1 MDRERGL
8 HNLVVSEE
16 VAKALEEE
24 GWRSA
29 DLHLHTLFSYDVLPV
44 PSLHPEA
51 LYRKAIDMGMGYV
64 TFTDHDTMRAHKV
77 LGERVGLV
85 SGVEMKIR
93 DLDLVGHTIH
103 INVYD
108 LDDEEFRELAEI
120 AKVDAD
126 LRAFV
131 GCLERRGLPFI
142 YNHPFWFE
150 PGERPNLRAIPEVVK
165 LFPVVEHNMHRVE
178 MKNRLAMAMAMARRY
193 GKGLVAAS
201 DSHSGTVGKVRTL
214 AEGETF
220 REYFGNIAAGRSRIV
235 ANDLTVQDLIDE
247 LNGWIE
253 LIFNSEGARLDV
265 SNFSTG
271 FSHLDRLVRA
281 LASERLRRRPRAYR
295 TLERLTRRI
304 SNTGIPAS
312 IYLNM
317 ENSIIPQIEDFMMA
331 KLL

>member
-1 MDRERGL
+1 MDREIGIN
-8 HNLVVSEE
+8 NLVVSEGE
-16 VAKALEEE
+16 AKALVEE

-51 LYRKAIDMGMGYV
+51 LYRKALNMGMGYV
-64 TFTDHDTMRAHKV
+64 TFTDHDTVRAHQV
-77 LGERVGLV
+77 LGERSSLV

-103 INVYD
+103 VNVYD
-108 LDDEEFRELAEI
+108 LDGEEFQELAAI

-126 LRAFV
+126 LRAFIAF
-131 GCLERRGLPFI
+131 LERRRLPFI

-150 PGERPNLRAIPEVVK
+150 PGERPNLRSIPEVVK

-178 MKNRLAMAMAMARRY
+178 MKNRLAMAIARRY

-201 DSHSGTVGKVRTL
+201 DSHSGAVGKVRTL
-214 AEGETF
+214 AKGETF

-235 ANDLTVQDLIDE
+235 ANDLTVQSLIDE

-253 LIFNSEGARLDV
+253 LIFNTEGARLDV
-265 SNFSTG
+265 SDFSTG

-295 TLERLTRRI
+295 ALESLTRRI

-312 IYLNM
+312 LYLNM

>member
-1 MDRERGL
+1 MDRESGYN
-8 HNLVVSEE
+8 NLIVSEE
-16 VAKALEEE
+16 EAKALVEE
-24 GWRSA
+24 GWHSA

-64 TFTDHDTMRAHKV
+64 TFTDHDTIRAHQV

-103 INVYD
+103 VNVYD
-108 LDDEEFRELAEI
+108 LDGEEFQELAAI

-126 LRAFV
+126 LKAFV
-131 GCLERRGLPFI
+131 AFLERRGLPFV

-150 PGERPNLRAIPEVVK
+150 PGERPNLRSIPEVVK
-165 LFPVVEHNMHRVE
+165 LFPVMEHNMHRVE
-178 MKNRLAMAMAMARRY
+178 MKNRFAMTVARRY
-193 GKGLVAAS
+193 GKGLVAAT
-201 DSHSGTVGKVRTL
+201 DSHSGAVGKVRTL
-214 AEGETF
+214 AKGETF

-235 ANDLTVQDLIDE
+235 AHDLTVQDLIDE

-253 LIFNSEGARLDV
+253 LIFNLEGTRLDV
-265 SNFSTG
+265 SDFSTG
-271 FSHLDRLVRA
+271 FSHLDRLVRT
-281 LASERLRRRPRAYR
+281 LASERIRRRPGVYQAF
-295 TLERLTRRI
+295 ERLARKI

>member
-8 HNLVVSEE
+8 HNLVVSEGE
-16 VAKALEEE
+16 AKALVEE

-64 TFTDHDTMRAHKV
+64 TFTDHDTMRAHQV
-77 LGERVGLV
+77 LGDRAGLV

-103 INVYD
+103 VNVYD
-108 LDDEEFRELAEI
+108 LDGEEFRELVEI

-178 MKNRLAMAMAMARRY
+178 MKNRLAMAMARRY

-201 DSHSGTVGKVRTL
+201 DSHSGAVGKVRTL
-214 AEGETF
+214 AKGETF

-253 LIFNSEGARLDV
+253 LIFNLDGARLDV